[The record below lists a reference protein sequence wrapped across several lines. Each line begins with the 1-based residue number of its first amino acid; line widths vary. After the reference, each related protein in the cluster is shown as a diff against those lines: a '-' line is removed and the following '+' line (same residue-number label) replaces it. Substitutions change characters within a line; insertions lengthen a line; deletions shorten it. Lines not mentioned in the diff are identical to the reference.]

1 MSNQATDAKINT
13 KDLINIGIFTA
24 LYFVVCMVVA
34 FIGFIPIL
42 MLVMPAACALVG
54 AIPFMLFLTRVKK
67 FGMITIMGIIL
78 GLITVLMGR
87 PFPALLFGIGAGL
100 LADLFLKSS
109 NYSSAS
115 KAVVGCAIFSLWILG
130 MALPMFFGYHDAY
143 MESLRSGY
151 GDAYVATLS
160 AITPDWMF
168 FVNVVSIFVA
178 GLAGG
183 FVGSKVLKKHFVKAG
198 MA

>member
-1 MSNQATDAKINT
+1 MDSKINS
-13 KDLINIGIFTA
+13 KDLINVGIFTA

-42 MLVMPAACALVG
+42 MVIMPAACALIG
-54 AIPFMLFLTRVKK
+54 AIPFILFLTRVDK
-67 FGMITIMGIIL
+67 FGMVTLMGTIL
-78 GLITVLMGR
+78 GLVTVLMGR
-87 PFPALLFGIGAGL
+87 PLPALLFGVAAGL

-109 NYSSAS
+109 NYSSTS
-115 KAVVGCAIFSLWILG
+115 KSVVGCAIFSLWIMG

-143 MESLRSGY
+143 LESLRSGY
-151 GDAYVATLS
+151 GDAYVQTL
-160 AITPDWMF
+160 AGITPDWMF
-168 FVNVVSIFVA
+168 FVNIVLIFVA

-183 FVGSKVLKKHFVKAG
+183 FIGSKVLKKHFVKAG

>member
-1 MSNQATDAKINT
+1 MDSKINS
-13 KDLINIGIFTA
+13 KDLINVGIFTA

-42 MLVMPAACALVG
+42 MVIMPAACALIG
-54 AIPFMLFLTRVKK
+54 AIPFMLFLTRVDK
-67 FGMITIMGIIL
+67 FGMVTLMGTIL
-78 GLITVLMGR
+78 GLVTVLMGR
-87 PFPALLFGIGAGL
+87 PLPALLFGVAAGL

-109 NYSSAS
+109 NYSSTS
-115 KAVVGCAIFSLWILG
+115 KSVVGCAIFSLWIMG

-143 MESLRSGY
+143 LESLRSGY
-151 GDAYVATLS
+151 GDAYVQTL
-160 AITPDWMF
+160 AGITPDWMF
-168 FVNVVSIFVA
+168 FVNIVLIFVA

-183 FVGSKVLKKHFVKAG
+183 FIGSKVLKKHFVKAG

>member
-1 MSNQATDAKINT
+1 MDSKINS
-13 KDLINIGIFTA
+13 KDLINVGIFTA

-42 MLVMPAACALVG
+42 MVIMPAACALIG
-54 AIPFMLFLTRVKK
+54 AIPFMLFLTRVDK
-67 FGMITIMGIIL
+67 FSMVTLMGTIL
-78 GLITVLMGR
+78 GLVTVLMGR
-87 PFPALLFGIGAGL
+87 PLPALLFGVAAGL

-109 NYSSAS
+109 NYSSTS
-115 KAVVGCAIFSLWILG
+115 KSVVGCAIFSLWIMG

-143 MESLRSGY
+143 LESLRSGY
-151 GDAYVATLS
+151 GDAYVQTL
-160 AITPDWMF
+160 AGITPDWMF
-168 FVNVVSIFVA
+168 FVNIVLIFVA

-183 FVGSKVLKKHFVKAG
+183 FIGSKVLKKHFVKAG

>member
-1 MSNQATDAKINT
+1 MENKLNT
-13 KDLINIGIFTA
+13 KDLINVGIFTA
-24 LYFVVCMVVA
+24 LYFVVVMVVA

-42 MLVMPAACALVG
+42 MVIMPAACALIG

-67 FGMITIMGIIL
+67 FGMVTLMGLIL

-87 PFPALLFGIGAGL
+87 PLPALFFGLGAGL
-100 LADLFLKSS
+100 IADLYLKSA

-115 KAVVGCAIFSLWILG
+115 KAVVGCAIFSLWIMG
-130 MALPMFFGYHDAY
+130 MALPMYFGYHDAY

-151 GDAYVATLS
+151 GDAYVETL
-160 AITPDWMF
+160 AGLTPDWMF
-168 FVNVVSIFVA
+168 FVNVVAIFAA
-178 GLAGG
+178 GLVGG
-183 FVGSKVLKKHFVKAG
+183 LIGSKVLKKHFVKAG